1 MEGIDSRVSGRRLC
15 RSEGEVVSGD
25 GGEEGEV
32 RATME
37 ENRDEEDVDFVGEL
51 VWSTERGSR
60 RGS

>member
-1 MEGIDSRVSGRRLC
+1 MC

-25 GGEEGEV
+25 GGGEGEV

-37 ENRDEEDVDFVGEL
+37 ENRDEEDVDYVGEL